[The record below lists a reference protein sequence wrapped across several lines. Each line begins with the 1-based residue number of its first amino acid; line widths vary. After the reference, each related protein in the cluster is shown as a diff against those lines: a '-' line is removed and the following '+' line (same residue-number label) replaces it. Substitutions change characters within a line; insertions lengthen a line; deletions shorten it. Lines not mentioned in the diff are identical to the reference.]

1 MLSLDCE
8 AIVMTG
14 TPPRTQEL
22 RKHKRH
28 EVHYPV
34 WIVVEPGQPPLRCM
48 LLNVSQGGAKIEID
62 GQVEPPGQFTLLLTA
77 HGHSPRPCRVVW
89 RNGTNMGV
97 EFLPP
102 PAPARRFPPAP
113 RSI

>member
-1 MLSLDCE
+1 MD
-8 AIVMTG
+8 G

-22 RKHKRH
+22 RKYKRR

-34 WIVVEPGQPPLRCM
+34 WIVVDPRQPPRQCM

-62 GQVEPPGQFTLLLTA
+62 EQLEPPQQFTLLLT
-77 HGHSPRPCRVVW
+77 HRGLSTRPCRLVW

-97 EFLPP
+97 EFLQP
-102 PAPARRFPPAP
+102 PAPTRKFAQAP
-113 RSI
+113 RIS